1 MNLYISE
8 SVQDAI
14 ADAAE
19 KAQAYL
25 ENEQG
30 VHYSLNDLK
39 NAFVK
44 WLEISIEQLA
54 EDAMYHC
61 LEGDRSFAFN
71 RQSFTTAVEKLTA
84 ARTPQEADELV
95 A

>member
-8 SVQDAI
+8 SVQIAI

-19 KAQAYL
+19 KAQVYL

-30 VHYSLNDLK
+30 IHYGVNDLK

-44 WLEISIEQLA
+44 WLEISIEQLVD
-54 EDAMYHC
+54 DAMYHC

-71 RQSFTTAVEKLTA
+71 RQSFTLAIEKLTPA
-84 ARTPQEADELV
+84 HTPAEADELV